1 MAKKTD
7 EDDFVIAPEFV
18 LSFPTWNVFENKED
32 PKSKT
37 ILEILPAGDVYVVN
51 VLEDKTL
58 KPLFQLR
65 ITSRA
70 IRPLISLLHECDNWL
85 KSMPE
90 DGPEYE
96 DWKGK
101 WDHWRKTKPLPE
113 GIERIKLD
121 E

>member
-1 MAKKTD
+1 
-7 EDDFVIAPEFV
+7 
-18 LSFPTWNVFENKED
+18 
-32 PKSKT
+32 
-37 ILEILPAGDVYVVN
+37 
-51 VLEDKTL
+51 
-58 KPLFQLR
+58 
-65 ITSRA
+65 
-70 IRPLISLLHECDNWL
+70 
-85 KSMPE
+85 MPE